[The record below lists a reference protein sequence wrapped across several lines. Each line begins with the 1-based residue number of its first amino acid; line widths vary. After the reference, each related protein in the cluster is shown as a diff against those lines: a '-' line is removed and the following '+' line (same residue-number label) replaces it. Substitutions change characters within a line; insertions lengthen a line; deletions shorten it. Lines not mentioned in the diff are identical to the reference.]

1 MNVRK
6 RNIVLGALAA
16 VFVLATWFALFG
28 FGLLMQ
34 EKMQNFLARHGI
46 GEASFMSYGH
56 GAGQQIVFSDVR
68 LDPDGFSTI
77 GAITA
82 RLRWLYVF
90 SSQPFSEIVIDKLSL
105 TGEIDADGN
114 VTFAGL
120 NPVALLPLA
129 ETDSLILDA
138 GKIDLSTNVGEIRV
152 DLKLRMTRQPD
163 GSQKVEAAVFSNQHE
178 FTVDSRWDAKIA
190 RDGKWSAT
198 DDLRDMRMNLP
209 HLVVS
214 RVSGWLSF
222 DGSMRG
228 ISAAAGQI
236 DAGQVR
242 IGDKTIFSPA
252 RLTMEGPYD
261 ASHVILH
268 GDVKAY
274 NGMSLTAEIIH
285 SEGKAMVAASVEAKK
300 IDDMLSFL
308 TDLREDMQKASPH
321 SSALTTLLLTPGNL
335 ERIRTEAAKM
345 TYDSVV
351 LNIDGPMGNLS
362 GVMAIKWNGRTTGRI
377 ALSPGEP

>member
-1 MNVRK
+1 
-6 RNIVLGALAA
+6 
-16 VFVLATWFALFG
+16 
-28 FGLLMQ
+28 
-34 EKMQNFLARHGI
+34 
-46 GEASFMSYGH
+46 
-56 GAGQQIVFSDVR
+56 
-68 LDPDGFSTI
+68 
-77 GAITA
+77 
-82 RLRWLYVF
+82 
-90 SSQPFSEIVIDKLSL
+90 
-105 TGEIDADGN
+105 
-114 VTFAGL
+114 
-120 NPVALLPLA
+120 
-129 ETDSLILDA
+129 
-138 GKIDLSTNVGEIRV
+138 
-152 DLKLRMTRQPD
+152 
-163 GSQKVEAAVFSNQHE
+163 
-178 FTVDSRWDAKIA
+178 
-190 RDGKWSAT
+190 
-198 DDLRDMRMNLP
+198 MRMNLP

-228 ISAAAGQI
+228 ISAATGQI